1 MKTKHA
7 LTLILVV
14 LFLFGHVTKQL
25 AATPISEH
33 TDPNDTTEVESVRF
47 DLTYNAAQK
56 ELRIVVSGVFDL
68 YSSVSVAGQR
78 GSEILFSFVDSG
90 TSEIVF
96 DLTDLK
102 TGPYYIILN
111 TGEEIRMKRFMKE

>member
-1 MKTKHA
+1 MKTKHF

-14 LFLFGHVTKQL
+14 LFLFGHVTQQF
-25 AATPISEH
+25 AATPIGEH
-33 TDPNDTTEVESVRF
+33 TDPKDSTEVESMRF
-47 DLTYNAAQK
+47 DLKYNAEQK
-56 ELRIVVSGVFDL
+56 ELRIVVSGVFDP

-96 DLTDLK
+96 DLSDLK
-102 TGPYYIILN
+102 TGSYYIILN

>member
-1 MKTKHA
+1 MKTKHF

-14 LFLFGHVTKQL
+14 LFLFGHVTRQF
-25 AATPISEH
+25 AATPIGGH
-33 TDPNDTTEVESVRF
+33 TDPKDTTEAESVQF
-47 DLTYNAAQK
+47 ELKYNSEQK
-56 ELRIVVSGVFDL
+56 ELRIVVSGEFDP

-96 DLTDLK
+96 DLSDLK
-102 TGPYYIILN
+102 KGSYYIILN
-111 TGEEIRMKRFMKE
+111 TGDEIRMKRFIKE

>member
-1 MKTKHA
+1 
-7 LTLILVV
+7 
-14 LFLFGHVTKQL
+14 
-25 AATPISEH
+25 
-33 TDPNDTTEVESVRF
+33 
-47 DLTYNAAQK
+47 
-56 ELRIVVSGVFDL
+56 VFDP

-102 TGPYYIILN
+102 TGTYYIILN

>member
-1 MKTKHA
+1 MKTKHFLT
-7 LTLILVV
+7 LTLIV
-14 LFLFGHVTKQL
+14 LFLFGHVTKQF

-56 ELRIVVSGVFDL
+56 ELRIVVSGVFDP

-102 TGPYYIILN
+102 KGSYYIILN
-111 TGEEIRMKRFMKE
+111 TGDEIRMKRFIKE